1 MKIKSYFNFK
11 NYKILFLNL
20 TVAAIAILW
29 FIPTLALLISSF
41 RNQNEI
47 YSSGWWNFLIDSR
60 SFTFDNYK
68 SVILHKGIGTAF
80 VNSLIITGPAVLL
93 TVLLSAMAAFPLAF
107 LKINGSRI
115 IILTIVA
122 LQAVPIQITLIPVLK
137 MLNSLGLGGSF
148 PAVWLAHTAYGIPFS
163 VYLLRNFF
171 ISVPFSLIEAAMI
184 DGANRAHIFFKIVL
198 PLSLPAIASLAIF
211 QFLWVWNDLLVALA
225 YLGGSENVAP
235 LTVKMASMK
244 GSLESGWHIMAA
256 SAFISMVLP
265 LAIFLFFQRYFI
277 SGITAGAVK
286 Q

>member
-1 MKIKSYFNFK
+1 MKNKSYFNFK

-20 TVAAIAILW
+20 TVAAVAILW
-29 FIPTLALLISSF
+29 FIPTLALLISSL

-68 SVILHKGIGTAF
+68 SVIFQKGIGTAF

-107 LKINGSRI
+107 LKISGSGV

-137 MLNSLGLGGSF
+137 MLNSLNLSGTF
-148 PAVWLAHTAYGIPFS
+148 PAVWLAHAAYGIPFS

-171 ISVPFSLIEAAMI
+171 VSIPFSLIEAAMI
-184 DGANRAHIFFKIVL
+184 DGAGRVQIFFKIVL
-198 PLSLPAIASLAIF
+198 PLSMPAIASLAIF
-211 QFLWVWNDLLVALA
+211 EFLWVWNDLLVALA
-225 YLGGSENVAP
+225 YLGGSESVAP

-244 GSLESGWHIMAA
+244 GSLESGWHIMTA

>member
-1 MKIKSYFNFK
+1 MKNKSYFNFK

-29 FIPTLALLISSF
+29 FIPTLALLISSL

-68 SVILHKGIGTAF
+68 SVIFQGGIGTAF

-107 LKINGSRI
+107 LKINGRGV

-122 LQAVPIQITLIPVLK
+122 LQAVPVQITLIPVLK
-137 MLNSLGLGGSF
+137 MLNSLNLSGTF
-148 PAVWLAHTAYGIPFS
+148 PAVWLAHAAYGIPFS

-171 ISVPFSLIEAAMI
+171 ISIPFSLIEAAMI
-184 DGANRAHIFFKIVL
+184 DGAGRVQIFFKIVL
-198 PLSLPAIASLAIF
+198 PLSMPAIASLAIF
-211 QFLWVWNDLLVALA
+211 EFLWVWNDLLVALA
-225 YLGGSENVAP
+225 YLGGSESVAP
-235 LTVKMASMK
+235 LTVKITSMK

-256 SAFISMVLP
+256 SAFISMILP